1 MAYNLMNGG
10 TVLVV
15 IAGTGGGGPGMSSGS
30 EKTVGMTARMPN
42 GGERALI

>member
-15 IAGTGGGGPGMSSGS
+15 IAGTGGGPGMSSGS